1 MIMVL
6 QMHYRKEGRQWQ
18 WQNWSN
24 CEPNIERKKCQAI
37 YLGSS
42 VVWWKI
48 ISNFYDI
55 LFLYRHNYTLNN
67 SYMKNKFQFN
77 VAIMTRLL
85 SWLSACKTQW
95 ALFVRATGFLFQ
107 IKNTFSM
114 GKLISKPKPSPDPVE
129 NIWYW
134 LETSLSWHSDINIKT
149 CNQVI
154 NQKRPETIVEYEYMH
169 NLRSLLYVL
178 LEASSDVFTFVFI
191 IIQLF
196 WTKAIQEDLVFYS
209 QNFYRCH
216 SRKNDGEKQ
225 LSKYLFH

>member
-1 MIMVL
+1 
-6 QMHYRKEGRQWQ
+6 MHYRKEGRQWQ

-24 CEPNIERKKCQAI
+24 CKPNIETKKCQAI

-107 IKNTFSM
+107 IKITSSM
-114 GKLISKPKPSPDPVE
+114 GKLTINIETKLSRAQILWRTFDIGLRRHSPDTQ
-129 NIWYW
+129 
-134 LETSLSWHSDINIKT
+134 TSI
-149 CNQVI
+149 
-154 NQKRPETIVEYEYMH
+154 
-169 NLRSLLYVL
+169 
-178 LEASSDVFTFVFI
+178 
-191 IIQLF
+191 
-196 WTKAIQEDLVFYS
+196 
-209 QNFYRCH
+209 
-216 SRKNDGEKQ
+216 
-225 LSKYLFH
+225 